1 MIGWYAHHHGR
12 GHLSRL
18 AAIRPLLGCPVTA
31 FSSRPA
37 PGVER
42 LPLDVDAPR
51 SAACAGDRWSSAWHY
66 APLGVTGLRERMGRL
81 AGWAA
86 SADPDLFVV
95 DVSVEVAGL
104 MRLLSVPTAIVR
116 QHGRRDDEAHMR
128 CYADA
133 SLLIAPWPSWLEAP
147 DTPEEVLHRTVHTG
161 GFSAIDGQVG
171 ERDQARQRLGLDDD
185 RPLVLVVGGGDGDL
199 RWPVAE
205 AARATPSWRWHVLT
219 ADPGRVAG
227 VSAGWSDDVAGWYA
241 AADVVVGHAG
251 HNVVMEAAA
260 ADRPM
265 ITIPQPRPF
274 GEQHAKARLLRDAG
288 VCIVADR
295 WPDTDR
301 WPDLLSRARELP
313 AGPRRAMV
321 DGRGARRA
329 ARTIAQTADRL
340 GGVPAPPPEVVLG

>member
-18 AAIRPLLGCPVTA
+18 ASIRPFMPRQVTA

-37 PGVER
+37 DDVER

-51 SAACAGDRWSSAWHY
+51 SAACAGQGWSSTWHY
-66 APLGVTGLRERMGRL
+66 APLGVAGLRERMGRL
-81 AGWAA
+81 AAWA
-86 SADPDLFVV
+86 SQADPDLFVV

-104 MRLLSVPTAIVR
+104 MRLLSVPTAIWR
-116 QHGRRDDEAHMR
+116 QHGRRDDEAHRR

-133 SLLIAPWPSWLEAP
+133 SLLLAPWPSWLEDP
-147 DTPEEVLHRTVHTG
+147 DTPTEVLERTVHTG
-161 GFSAIDGQVG
+161 GFSCIDGRVG
-171 ERDQARQRLGLDDD
+171 SRDVARAQLGLDDA
-185 RPLVLVVGGGDGDL
+185 RPLVVVVDGGDGDL
-199 RWPVAE
+199 RWPIAE
-205 AARATPSWRWHVLT
+205 AAQATPGWRWQVLT
-219 ADPGRVAG
+219 ADPARVTG
-227 VSAGWSDDVAGWYA
+227 VSACWSADMAPWYA

-265 ITIPQPRPF
+265 VAIPQPRPF

-288 VCIVADR
+288 VCVVADR
-295 WPDTDR
+295 WPDATR
-301 WPDLLSRARELP
+301 WPALLDRARALP
-313 AGPRRAMV
+313 GGPRRAMV

-329 ARTIAQTADRL
+329 ARTIAQTADRF
-340 GGVPAPPPEVVLG
+340 GGVAAPPPEVVLG